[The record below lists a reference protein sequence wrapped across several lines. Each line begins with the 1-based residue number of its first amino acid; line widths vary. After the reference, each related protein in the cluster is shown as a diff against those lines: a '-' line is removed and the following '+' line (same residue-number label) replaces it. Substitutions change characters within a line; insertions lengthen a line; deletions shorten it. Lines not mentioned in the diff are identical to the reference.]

1 MKPVPT
7 TPQLKVNSYLGS
19 GIGRDCALGYA
30 AEGAAGVAFADL
42 DESAAL
48 SAAEESV
55 QIATNPNYR
64 QICIKVD
71 VSDLASVEGMVED
84 AVKCFGRIDYS
95 VNSAGVWPC
104 PILSYNFCI

>member
-1 MKPVPT
+1 M
-7 TPQLKVNSYLGS
+7 NSYLGS

-71 VSDLASVEGMVED
+71 VSDLASVEGMVDE
-84 AVKCFGRIDYS
+84 AVKSFGRIDYS

-104 PILSYNFCI
+104 PTPT